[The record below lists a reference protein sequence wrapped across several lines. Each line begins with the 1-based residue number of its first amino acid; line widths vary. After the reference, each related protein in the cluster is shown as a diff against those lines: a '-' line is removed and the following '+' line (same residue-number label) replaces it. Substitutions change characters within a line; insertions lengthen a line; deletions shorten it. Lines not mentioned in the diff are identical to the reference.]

1 MHTSERPE
9 TVNTTEAVLAAV
21 VSEEPL
27 SLDTAVAAVES
38 DKCGAVVSFSGV
50 IRNHDGGRQ
59 VARLSYSSHPTAG
72 GVIATLADDIAA
84 AHPGVRLWV
93 GHRIGDLQIGDPALV
108 CAAAAAHR
116 KEAFD
121 ACSILVERVKAEVPI
136 WKEQFFT
143 DGTVEWVGIA

>member
-9 TVNTTEAVLAAV
+9 TVNTTGAVPAAI

-38 DKCGAVVSFSGV
+38 DTCGAVVSFSGV

-59 VARLSYSSHPTAG
+59 VDRLSYSSHPTAG
-72 GVIATLADDIAA
+72 DIIAALAKDVAA
-84 AHPGVRLWV
+84 AHPDVQLWV
-93 GHRIGDLQIGDPALV
+93 GHRIGDLRIGDSALV
-108 CAAAAAHR
+108 CAAAAPHR

-136 WKEQFFT
+136 WKEQFFS